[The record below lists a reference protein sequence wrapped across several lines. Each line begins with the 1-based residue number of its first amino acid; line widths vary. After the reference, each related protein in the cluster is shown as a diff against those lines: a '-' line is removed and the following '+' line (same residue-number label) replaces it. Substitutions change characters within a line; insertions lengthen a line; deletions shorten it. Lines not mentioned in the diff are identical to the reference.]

1 MYSLNEYEEQRAMV
15 AEPRELWEPEE
26 GGFSE
31 TPDHPSGLR
40 GGKEPAE
47 GLSGEPDTSLT
58 QPTHSS
64 WHPSPSVTSS
74 PSLTQTC
81 SKTFY
86 LIQQF

>member
-47 GLSGEPDTSLT
+47 GLSGEPDTSL
-58 QPTHSS
+58 
-64 WHPSPSVTSS
+64 
-74 PSLTQTC
+74 
-81 SKTFY
+81 
-86 LIQQF
+86 